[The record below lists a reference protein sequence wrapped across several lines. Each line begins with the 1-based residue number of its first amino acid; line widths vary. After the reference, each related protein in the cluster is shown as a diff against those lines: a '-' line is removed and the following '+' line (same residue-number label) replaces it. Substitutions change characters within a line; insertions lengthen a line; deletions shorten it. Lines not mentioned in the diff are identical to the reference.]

1 MRIVGAVGQIG
12 SGKDTVI
19 SYISKRFSTPIL
31 SIGDIA
37 RKIARNKGLP
47 ATRENLQEIT
57 QKCFEEFGRTY
68 FIEETIKKIRN
79 GNEER
84 VLITGIR
91 APTDVEALRDCF
103 QHDFILICVMADRKT
118 RFQRLVKRA
127 ESRDPVAW
135 REFLRQDEAE
145 EQIFH
150 LSRTCKLADYRINN
164 EGTPE
169 ELFKKVDEIIQ
180 ERLADW

>member
-19 SYISKRFSTPIL
+19 RYISKRFSAPIL
-31 SIGDIA
+31 SIVDIA
-37 RKIARNKGLP
+37 REIARNRGLP

-57 QKCFEEFGRTY
+57 EKCFVELGRTY
-68 FIEETIKKIRN
+68 FIEETIKKIRRAN
-79 GNEER
+79 KSK

-91 APTDVEALRDCF
+91 APTDVQALRSSF
-103 QHDFILICVMADRKT
+103 QGDFILICVMAHKKT

-127 ESRDPVAW
+127 EPRDPTAW
-135 REFLRQDEAE
+135 REFLRQDKTE
-145 EQIFH
+145 EQIFQ
-150 LSRTCKLADYRINN
+150 LSRACKLADYRIDNN
-164 EGTPE
+164 GTSE

-180 ERLADW
+180 KELAD